1 MKKQKTYID
10 SKFKSLFVAST
21 FAMLIEYLMTL
32 VDKIL
37 SGHLINADALSAI
50 TLVEPFTLI
59 VAFIACVLS
68 GITGAPM
75 AIALSKGDKKKA
87 EQYLSQSLILAFIFG
102 IGSTLIYVLFFN
114 QLMDSVAAG
123 TAAYT
128 YVCDYFRYLRFIPL
142 PMLLNAVLYPA
153 VLYRGGEKYCNLSAV
168 FSVVFNVLVSILLCL
183 RIGILGIGIGS
194 VVGSCASLIPL
205 IFFMMSDKG
214 KIQFTFYLS
223 FKDLKSNLI
232 YSLGNSLNY
241 FYLAIFQMTLN
252 AFLMDKYGSGSIV
265 VFTGVVNVVGLIT
278 DLSDGIGEFL
288 IPMLNTYKG
297 ENNQLGCKR
306 TMMKAIKA
314 SFTEGIVMTII
325 LVVFARELALVFGI
339 DNPTLC
345 NQFTQAVRV
354 YAISTCFFYIVD
366 IYSKYYLYM
375 GKVKLSLFIGFLK
388 SCACPLIFTIGVG
401 QIFGFM
407 EIWVG
412 FSLSQIILFLLAYCF
427 IKMNKES
434 GRYVLFLDEEVMDNQ
449 YIYNVNMTE
458 ESIMQLIQ
466 QVRETLEIHHVSN
479 DRINKIALFI
489 EESQISELN
498 IEGNNSHVIIECN
511 LLIGDEIT
519 LILRNTGFVHD
530 IFDDNEDENL
540 SRDIMV
546 GMRAIQKNYFT
557 VNGNNRLILKV

>member
-1 MKKQKTYID
+1 MKKQITYID
-10 SKFKSLFVAST
+10 NKFKALFVAST

-32 VDKIL
+32 IDKIL
-37 SGHLINADALSAI
+37 SGHFINAYALSAI

-59 VAFIACVLS
+59 VAFIACILS

-75 AIALSKGDKKKA
+75 SIALGKGDKKKA

-102 IGSTLIYVLFFN
+102 VGLTLIYVFFFN
-114 QLMDSVAAG
+114 QLTNSVASG
-123 TAAYT
+123 TEAYP

-168 FSVVFNVLVSILLCL
+168 FSVVVNVLVSVLLCL
-183 RIGILGIGIGS
+183 KIGILGIGIGS
-194 VVGSCASLIPL
+194 VAGSCACLIPL

-232 YSLGNSLNY
+232 YSLGYSLTY
-241 FYLAIFQMTLN
+241 FYLAVFQMIMN
-252 AFLMDKYGSGSIV
+252 AFLVNTYGSDSIV
-265 VFTGVVNVVGLIT
+265 IFTGISNVIGLINA
-278 DLSDGIGEFL
+278 LSVGIVEFL

-297 ENNQLGCKR
+297 ENNQLGCKK

-314 SFTEGIVMTII
+314 SFTEGIVMTIFLMI
-325 LVVFARELALVFGI
+325 FASELAFLFGI
-339 DNPTLC
+339 DDPALC
-345 NQFTQAVRV
+345 NQFTQAVRI
-354 YAISTCFFYIVD
+354 YAISTCFFYIID
-366 IYSKYYLYM
+366 IYSRYYLYM

-388 SCACPLIFTIGVG
+388 SFACPLIFAIVMGKM
-401 QIFGFM
+401 FGLM
-407 EIWVG
+407 GIWYG
-412 FSLSQIILFLLAYCF
+412 MGIAQIILFLFAYCG
-427 IKMNKES
+427 IKMNKNS
-434 GRYVLFLDEEVMDNQ
+434 GRYILFLDEDVMDNQ
-449 YIYNVNMTE
+449 YIYNVNMTQE
-458 ESIMQLIQ
+458 NIMALIQ
-466 QVRETLEIHHVSN
+466 QVRETLEVHHVSK

-489 EESQISELN
+489 EESQISELE
-498 IEGNNSHVIIECN
+498 IEGNNNRVIIECS

-519 LILRNTGFVHD
+519 LILRNTGYVHD
-530 IFDDNEDENL
+530 VFNDNEEQNL